1 MVLVEVPDEYGYV
14 NTSQSSLHA
23 PIAVFS
29 SIAITTT
36 RHIPHPYPQTN
47 NTPSFVLLACVSTFA
62 VGIWHTIF
70 VGGARK
76 AAKIPYPY
84 EYASYEQVQT
94 ASPASADAMIAFNSA
109 QRSHQNFNENHPT
122 ALGAMLIAGLR
133 YPRAV
138 GVMGMLWAVN
148 RVIYALGYKA
158 SGKTGGKGRYYGL
171 VWQFMHFGLVGMA
184 GVSAWK
190 FASGS

>member
-1 MVLVEVPDEYGYV
+1 MVVLEVPAEYG
-14 NTSQSSLHA
+14 
-23 PIAVFS
+23 
-29 SIAITTT
+29 
-36 RHIPHPYPQTN
+36 
-47 NTPSFVLLACVSTFA
+47 FVLLACVSTFA
-62 VGIWHTIF
+62 AGIRHSAF
-70 VGGARK
+70 VGSARK

-94 ASPASADAMIAFNSA
+94 ASPASADAMIAFNAA

-138 GVMGMLWAVN
+138 GVMGALWAVN

-158 SGKTGGKGRYYGL
+158 SGKQGGKGRYYGL
-171 VWQFMHFGLVGMA
+171 VWQIMHFGLIGMA